1 MFRERIDQGSIAV
14 SIVAVKFEILKI
26 DIQLRDPLGHSET
39 ISTIQVD
46 FHLPHQF
53 QLEYV
58 GEDHVVVGTDYG
70 HHTPGTTDRLAADP
84 SAQVHMVN
92 NLRDRSDLP
101 TELLEKLLVHNP
113 ARLYGGA

>member
-1 MFRERIDQGSIAV
+1 
-14 SIVAVKFEILKI
+14 
-26 DIQLRDPLGHSET
+26 
-39 ISTIQVD
+39 
-46 FHLPHQF
+46 
-53 QLEYV
+53 
-58 GEDHVVVGTDYG
+58 VGTDYG

-92 NLRDRSDLP
+92 NLRDRTDLP